1 MATPTDPLFADQ
13 WHFPLLGDIETIW
26 NEYTGAGVSVGVYDG
41 AVEATHVDL
50 DGNYDGTRQV
60 TDFFNVT
67 VVPGTPDFHG
77 TAVAG
82 LIAAEWNGVGGVGV
96 AHGASITGVDI
107 FDPTVFGFINGDL
120 DAFLH
125 VAGQQ
130 TNFDI
135 VNHSWG
141 SAPFFFPGQ
150 NLISDNPFLISFSQ
164 LLNDVHADTV
174 ENGRGGLGTIIVQ
187 SAGNDGLNNAGD
199 GIHSSRFTISVAAT
213 DSDGDTSDF
222 TNFGTNILV
231 TAPAASVS
239 TDVTGPAGD
248 VPGDFTDIFGGTSAS
263 APVTSG
269 VIALML
275 EANPGLGWRDVQNI
289 LAQSATLTGSD
300 LGQGP
305 SGFEVGPWQVNGAS
319 NFNGGGNHISID
331 YGFGMV
337 NAFNSVRMAEVWHL
351 FEEARTSANEAV
363 ASGSRTVNT
372 LLPDGDPAGRSFDI
386 TVSGNVEI
394 EHVALTI
401 FMDVEFIGDLSV
413 TLVSPEGTEIQVL
426 GASPFIE
433 EPIPFGWVFGI
444 DHLLGELSAGTWTVQ
459 LADNFEVDL
468 SFINSIRIDAYGA
481 AVDANDTYHFTDEF
495 LTLAAHDAGRRVISD
510 TNGGTDWLNLAAVSG
525 NVAITGGAAQVGGVD
540 WFSFDVAQIEN
551 IVSGDGA
558 DLLAGNA
565 GANHLL
571 GMRGNDT
578 LFGND
583 GNDTLDGGAGAD
595 QLGGGTGNDS
605 LIGGE
610 GDDDLFGAAGNDT
623 LRGGDGN
630 DLLGGGGGADL
641 LDGGLGR
648 DELWGGGGNDTLQGG
663 AGNDTL
669 GGGANDDLLDG
680 GDGADELWSGLGN
693 DTALGGAGNDTIG
706 LFDGHDSAEGGLGAD
721 EIWGGRGSDTLRGD
735 GGNDLL
741 GGGDDDDLLDGGAGL
756 DTLWGGT
763 GNDTLLGGTGQ
774 DQLGGGIG
782 DDLLDGGADND
793 TVSGGLGNDTLFGG
807 AGNDLLF
814 GAGGDDRLDGG
825 AGADTL
831 WGGTGADTFVFNTGG
846 GVDLFQGFSAGQGD
860 RLALDSDLWAGSLT
874 AAQVVTTFAALG
886 VSGNVAFDFG
896 ADSFELVGVTS
907 TAGLDLVIDFV

>member
-107 FDPTVFGFINGDL
+107 FDPTVFGFINGDP

-135 VNHSWG
+135 VNHSWA
-141 SAPFFFPGQ
+141 STPDFFPGQ
-150 NLISDNPFLISFSQ
+150 NLINDNPFVISFSQ

-187 SAGNDGLNNAGD
+187 SAGNDGLNTAGD

-213 DSDGDTSDF
+213 DSAGDTSDF

-289 LAQSATLTGSD
+289 LAHSATLTGSD
-300 LGQGP
+300 LGQGR
-305 SGFEVGPWQVNGAS
+305 SGFEVGPWQVNGAG
-319 NFNGGGNHISID
+319 NFNGGGNHVSID

-351 FEEARTSANEAV
+351 FEEARTSTNEAV

-372 LLPDGDPAGRSFDI
+372 FLPDGDPAGRSFDI

-413 TLVSPEGTEIQVL
+413 TLVSPEGTVLQVL
-426 GASPFIE
+426 DRPFSA
-433 EPIPFGWVFGI
+433 EPVFPGWVFGI
-444 DHLLGELSAGTWTVQ
+444 DHLLGEVSAGTWTVQ

>member
-41 AVEATHVDL
+41 AVDAAHVDL
-50 DGNYDGTRQV
+50 DANYDGSRQV
-60 TDFFNVT
+60 TDFFNST
-67 VVPGTPDFHG
+67 IVPGTPDFHG

-141 SAPFFFPGQ
+141 SAPVFFPGQ
-150 NLISDNPFLISFSQ
+150 NLLSENPFVSTFSQ

-174 ENGRGGLGTIIVQ
+174 ANGRGGLGTIIVQ
-187 SAGNDGLNNAGD
+187 SAGNDGLNTAGD
-199 GIHSSRFTISVAAT
+199 GIHSSRYTISVAAT
-213 DSDGDTSDF
+213 DSVGGTSDF
-222 TNFGTNILV
+222 TNFGTNILL

-372 LLPDGDPAGRSFDI
+372 LLPDGDPAGRSF
-386 TVSGNVEI
+386 TVTVGGNVEI

-401 FMDVEFIGDLSV
+401 FMDVTYIGDLSV
-413 TLVSPEGTEIQVL
+413 TLVSPEGTVIQVL
-426 GASPFIE
+426 DGTFSGESVPV
-433 EPIPFGWVFGI
+433 GWVFGI
-444 DHLLGELSAGTWTVQ
+444 DHLLGEQSAGTWTVQ
-459 LADNFEVDL
+459 LADNFEFDL
-468 SFINSIRIDAYGA
+468 SFINVIRIDAYGA
-481 AVDANDTYHFTDEF
+481 GVDANDTYHFTDEF

-510 TNGGTDWLNLAAVSG
+510 TNGGTDWFNLAAVSG
-525 NVAITGGAAQVGGVD
+525 NVSITGGAAQVNGVD
-540 WFSFDVAQIEN
+540 WFSFDPAQIEN

-578 LFGND
+578 LFGNGGD
-583 GNDTLDGGAGAD
+583 DTLEGGAGND
-595 QLGGGTGNDS
+595 LLGGGTGNDS
-605 LIGGE
+605 LLGGA

-648 DELWGGGGNDTLQGG
+648 DELWGGGGNDTLEGG
-663 AGNDTL
+663 AGMDTL
-669 GGGANDDLLDG
+669 GGGANDDFLDG
-680 GDGADELWSGLGN
+680 GDGADELWGGLGN

-706 LFDGHDSAEGGLGAD
+706 LFDGNDSAEGGFGAD

-741 GGGDDDDLLDGGAGL
+741 GGGDEDDLLDGGAGL

-763 GNDTLLGGTGQ
+763 GNDTLLGGGGS
-774 DQLGGGIG
+774 DQLGGGTG

-793 TVSGGLGNDTLFGG
+793 TVSGGAGNDTLFGG
-807 AGNDLLF
+807 DGDDLIF

-831 WGGTGADTFVFNTGG
+831 WGGAGSDVFVFAAGH
-846 GVDLFQGFSAGQGD
+846 DSAAFQGFSIADGD
-860 RLALDSDLWAGSLT
+860 RIELDGGLWSGARD
-874 AAQVVTTFAALG
+874 AAQVVSDFATINGAGRVAFLFETGDSIEVFGLGTTDGLAAL
-886 VSGNVAFDFG
+886 
-896 ADSFELVGVTS
+896 
-907 TAGLDLVIDFV
+907 IDIV